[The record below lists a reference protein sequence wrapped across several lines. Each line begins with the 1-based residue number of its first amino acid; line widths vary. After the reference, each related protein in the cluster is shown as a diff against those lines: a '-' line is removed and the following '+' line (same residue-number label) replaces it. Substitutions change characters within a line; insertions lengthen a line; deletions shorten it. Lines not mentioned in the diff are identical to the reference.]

1 MTPERTRRI
10 PQVSDGYASEYLRL
24 RRARKGRDVAALVES
39 LGHPAWAGTAS
50 RFLGQIGARDAV
62 PEVAVLLQADEP
74 HIRMAAVEALGR
86 LEARDPAGSVE
97 RLATGDSDQAVR
109 SYALVALAQI
119 LGADARGAIR
129 SALDNDPDWRTRRAA
144 AVAIG
149 LVGTREDLQT
159 LAEAGGREP
168 WLRRRRFRQARR
180 QIQRR
185 APRAAS

>member
-1 MTPERTRRI
+1 MTPEWTRRI

-97 RLATGDSDQAVR
+97 RLATGDSDQAGLMHWLPLLR
-109 SYALVALAQI
+109 SWAPMRE
-119 LGADARGAIR
+119 AR
-129 SALDNDPDWRTRRAA
+129 S
-144 AVAIG
+144 
-149 LVGTREDLQT
+149 
-159 LAEAGGREP
+159 
-168 WLRRRRFRQARR
+168 RRRSTTIRTG
-180 QIQRR
+180 
-185 APRAAS
+185 